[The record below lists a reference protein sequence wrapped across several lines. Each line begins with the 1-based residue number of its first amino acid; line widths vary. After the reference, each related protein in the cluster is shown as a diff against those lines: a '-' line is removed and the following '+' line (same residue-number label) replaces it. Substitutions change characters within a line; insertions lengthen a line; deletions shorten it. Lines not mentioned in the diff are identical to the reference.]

1 MIDYALA
8 APEIFLTVAICV
20 VLIVDVFLR
29 DEQRRIT
36 YYLSMLALIGA
47 AIVSAVFGVEAAATT
62 FGGSYVADPAGN
74 ALKLFAYLVVA
85 LVFLYS
91 RDFLEQNGLFKG
103 EFFVLGLFGL
113 LGLMIMVSGNNL
125 LVLYLGLELQALSL
139 YALIAFNR
147 DSARSAES
155 AMKYFVLG
163 SIASGMLLYGIS
175 LLYGITGTIELGPL
189 AQALAEPGALTVPA
203 ILALVFIVVGVAFKF
218 GAVPFHMWIPDV
230 YEGAPTPI
238 ALYVGSAPKI
248 ASFAL
253 MWRVLVEGMGPLHVN
268 WQDMLIVLCVLS
280 LVIGN
285 LLAIAQ
291 TNFKRMLGYSTIAH
305 VGFILMGFIAG
316 DESGVASAMYYTL
329 VYVLMATAAFGMIIV
344 LSRRGFEAE
353 KLDDFKGLN
362 QRSPWFALIMALIM
376 FSMTGVP
383 PLVGFWAKLYVL
395 DSVINAGFVWLAALG
410 VVFAVI
416 GAFYYLRIVWYMYF
430 AEPADETALVAAPD
444 MRYVISANG
453 LALLVLGVFP
463 GQLLN
468 LCAAVLA

>member
-1 MIDYALA
+1 
-8 APEIFLTVAICV
+8 
-20 VLIVDVFLR
+20 
-29 DEQRRIT
+29 
-36 YYLSMLALIGA
+36 
-47 AIVSAVFGVEAAATT
+47 
-62 FGGSYVADPAGN
+62 
-74 ALKLFAYLVVA
+74 
-85 LVFLYS
+85 
-91 RDFLEQNGLFKG
+91 
-103 EFFVLGLFGL
+103 
-113 LGLMIMVSGNNL
+113 
-125 LVLYLGLELQALSL
+125 
-139 YALIAFNR
+139 
-147 DSARSAES
+147 
-155 AMKYFVLG
+155 
-163 SIASGMLLYGIS
+163 
-175 LLYGITGTIELGPL
+175 
-189 AQALAEPGALTVPA
+189 QALAEPGALTVPA

-383 PLVGFWAKLYVL
+383 PLVGFYAKLVVIESVL
-395 DSVINAGFVWLAALG
+395 DVGLVWLAALG

-468 LCAAVLA
+468 LCATVLA